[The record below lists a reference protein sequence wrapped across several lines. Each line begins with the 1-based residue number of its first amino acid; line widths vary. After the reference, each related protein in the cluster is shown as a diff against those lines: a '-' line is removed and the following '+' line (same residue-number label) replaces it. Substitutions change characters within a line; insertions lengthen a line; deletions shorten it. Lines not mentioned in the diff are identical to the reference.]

1 MKKYNVGI
9 VGYGWVATAHIPA
22 INATPLGQVTAVCS
36 SRKLDAAALSAQ
48 YGGRISVYNDLDAKL
63 VDSGDVSDH
72 PYQAQFAAF
81 FDALD
86 QGKEMPLTSLDG
98 GVISHEAVF
107 AADRSAELGRPVKM
121 SELNRY
127 AK

>member
-1 MKKYNVGI
+1 M
-9 VGYGWVATAHIPA
+9 
-22 INATPLGQVTAVCS
+22 
-36 SRKLDAAALSAQ
+36 
-48 YGGRISVYNDLDAKL
+48 KL

-86 QGKEMPLTSLDG
+86 QGKEMPLTSLGDA
-98 GVISHEAVF
+98 VVSHEAVF
-107 AADRSAELGRPVKM
+107 AADRSAALGRPVKL